1 MRQSVHLNL
10 IMELIFRQQAIIVSS
25 LKVCFGLGSPKR
37 CDLTLEYRSRHE
49 TCILGFIYD
58 MLYVV
63 SGISVI
69 IT

>member
-10 IMELIFRQQAIIVSS
+10 IMELIFRQQAIVVSS
-25 LKVCFGLGSPKR
+25 LNVRFGLGSLKHR
-37 CDLTLEYRSRHE
+37 ELTLEYRSRHE

-58 MLYVV
+58 MLYAV
-63 SGISVI
+63 SDISVI